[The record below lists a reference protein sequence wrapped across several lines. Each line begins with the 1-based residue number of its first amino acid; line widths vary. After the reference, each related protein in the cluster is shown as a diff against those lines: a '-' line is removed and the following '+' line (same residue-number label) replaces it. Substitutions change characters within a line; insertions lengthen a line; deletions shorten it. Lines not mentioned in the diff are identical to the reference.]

1 MASRLTKLVKTTKLN
16 LMPSDDAPALL
27 PTPSP
32 ATPRYQQIKAFIL
45 SRVSSGEWGAE
56 DRVPSENELVK
67 MTGVSRVTVNRAL
80 RELADAGLLVRVQGV
95 GTFVAGAKPQSS
107 ILELRDIA
115 EEMAERGS
123 RHAAQVLAQHAMR
136 ADAAL
141 AAGFGLPEGA
151 ELFRCRLVHRE
162 DGVPVQFEE
171 RYVNPVIAPRFLEQ
185 DFTRIT
191 PYRYLTSCAPPE
203 RVEHVVEATRPEPDI
218 AAALDIPQDEPC
230 LLIHRRT
237 WSWRVVATRAFL
249 THPGTRYRL
258 GGALD

>member
-1 MASRLTKLVKTTKLN
+1 MLRAMQAAGR
-16 LMPSDDAPALL
+16 PALL

-45 SRVSSGEWGAE
+45 SRVASGEWGAE
-56 DRVPSENELVK
+56 DRVPSEHELVRL
-67 MTGVSRVTVNRAL
+67 TGVSRVTVNRAL

-95 GTFVAGAKPQSS
+95 GTFVAGAKPQSNL
-107 ILELRDIA
+107 LELRDIA
-115 EEMAERGS
+115 EEIGERGGT
-123 RHAAQVLAQHAMR
+123 HGAEVLSLGRLR
-136 ADAAL
+136 ADAAM
-141 AAGFGLPEGA
+141 AAAFGLPERA
-151 ELFRCRLVHRE
+151 ELFEVRLVHRE
-162 DGVPVQFEE
+162 DGVAVQFEE
-171 RYVNPVIAPRFLEQ
+171 RLVNPVIAPRFLEQ

-203 RVEHVVEATRPEPDI
+203 RVEHVVEATRPAPDI
-218 AAALDIPQDEPC
+218 AAALDIPPDEPC
-230 LLIHRRT
+230 LLVHRRT

>member
-1 MASRLTKLVKTTKLN
+1 
-16 LMPSDDAPALL
+16 MPSSVSSLL
-27 PTPSP
+27 PSPSP

-45 SRVSSGEWGAE
+45 SRVASGEWSPE
-56 DRVPSENELVK
+56 DRVPSEHELVR

-95 GTFVAGAKPQSS
+95 GTFVAGMKPQSS
-107 ILELRDIA
+107 MLELRDIA
-115 EEMAERGS
+115 EEVRERGAAYDS
-123 RHAAQVLAQHAMR
+123 RVLGLARCR

-141 AAGFGLPEGA
+141 AAAFGLPEGA
-151 ELFRCRLVHRE
+151 ELFRCRLLHRE
-162 DGVPVQFEE
+162 NGVPVQFEE
-171 RYVNPVIAPRFLEQ
+171 RFVNPVIAPRFLEQ
-185 DFTRIT
+185 DFARIT

-203 RVEHVVEATRPEPDI
+203 RVEHVVEAARAEPEV
-218 AAALDIPQDEPC
+218 AAALDIPPDEPC

-237 WSWRVVATRAFL
+237 WSWQVVATRAWL

>member
-1 MASRLTKLVKTTKLN
+1 MAP
-16 LMPSDDAPALL
+16 MPDAPSTLL
-27 PTPSP
+27 PSPSP

-45 SRVSSGEWGAE
+45 SRVSSGEWSAE
-56 DRVPSENELVK
+56 DRVPSENELVR

-107 ILELRDIA
+107 MLELRDIA
-115 EEMAERGS
+115 EEMQERGS
-123 RHAAQVLAQHAMR
+123 THTAQVLSLGRCR
-136 ADAAL
+136 ADAPL
-141 AAGFGLPEGA
+141 AAAFGLPEGA

-162 DGVPVQFEE
+162 NGEPVQFED
-171 RYVNPVIAPRFLEQ
+171 RTVNPVIAPRFLEQ
-185 DFTRIT
+185 DFSRIT

-203 RVEHVVEATRPEPDI
+203 RVEHVVEAIRPEPEV
-218 AAALDIPQDEPC
+218 AAALEIPPDEPC

-237 WSWRVVATRAFL
+237 WSWQVVATRAWL

>member
-1 MASRLTKLVKTTKLN
+1 MSE
-16 LMPSDDAPALL
+16 APTLW

-32 ATPRYQQIKAFIL
+32 ATPRYQQIKAMIL
-45 SRVSSGEWGAE
+45 SRVASGEWSAE

-95 GTFVAGAKPQSS
+95 GTFVAGSKPQSAL
-107 ILELRDIA
+107 LELRDIA
-115 EEMAERGS
+115 EEMAERGG
-123 RHAAQVLAQHAMR
+123 RHAARVLAQQRVR

-141 AAGFGLPEGA
+141 AAAFGLPEGA
-151 ELFRCRLVHRE
+151 ELFHCRLLHLE
-162 DGVPVQFEE
+162 NELPVQFEE
-171 RYVNPVIAPRFLEQ
+171 RHVNPVIAPRFLEQ

-203 RVEHVVEATRPEPDI
+203 RVEHVVEATRTEPAI
-218 AAALDIPQDEPC
+218 AAALDIPPDEPC

-237 WSWRVVATRAFL
+237 WSWRLVATRARL

-258 GGALD
+258 GSALD